1 MIKGILMDL
10 DGTVYRGGQA
20 IPGAA
25 AFINR
30 LHAERFKYLFVTN
43 RSNRTPETVC
53 GQLRSF
59 NIPCEVDNVLTSAQA
74 TARYLQRGSV
84 FYIGGEGLLEALKE
98 AQMTIKEE
106 GPDYVVVGYDPE
118 IDYTKLEKASRL
130 IRAGAQF
137 IATNP
142 DKVVHTESGLS
153 PGNGA
158 IVAAIAVAS
167 GVEPMF
173 IGKPNRTII
182 DIALEQLTLSRDE
195 SILVGDN
202 LETDI
207 MAGINAG
214 VRTALILTG
223 VSSRE
228 DVTSA
233 TAGPTWIVKDYNE
246 LDRLVFEA

>member
-43 RSNRTPETVC
+43 RSNRTPKTVC

-59 NIPCEVDNVLTSAQA
+59 GIPCEVDKVLTSAQA

-130 IRAGAQF
+130 IRAGAKF

-142 DKVVHTESGLS
+142 DKVVHTSSGLS

-167 GVEPMF
+167 GVEPIF
-173 IGKPNRTII
+173 IGKPNRAII
-182 DIALEQLTLSRDE
+182 DIALEQFKLSRDE

-214 VRTALILTG
+214 IRTALILTG

-228 DVTSA
+228 DVASA
-233 TAGPTWIVKDYNE
+233 TAKPTWIVKDYNE
-246 LDRLVFEA
+246 LERLIFEA